1 MRVHLLFALTLLAP
15 VTAAAQTIPAPP
27 AATRAPFAA
36 QMLAGS
42 WALRVDGAI
51 VFRFDLASG
60 GSGWGGSWTRPSS
73 FVTDGAS
80 FGTLSGPPVEQ
91 KAASGRAIGDWIELS
106 FADLRS
112 GGIPDVFR
120 FHLIAPDRAELIY
133 ADTGLAP
140 FTLERVAPGTDAG
153 PWAAD
158 RVYRIPGVTP
168 GLPVHYNV
176 APPAA
181 PNVPPRRAPAETQG
195 PPAIEGR

>member
-1 MRVHLLFALTLLAP
+1 MRFHLLLAVLLLAP
-15 VTAAAQTIPAPP
+15 VPAAAQTIPAAP

-51 VFRFDLASG
+51 VFRFDLSAS
-60 GSGWGGSWTRPSS
+60 GSGWSGSWTRPSS

-120 FHLIAPDRAELIY
+120 FHLVAPDKAELIY

-140 FTLERVAPGTDAG
+140 FELERVTPGIEPG
-153 PWAAD
+153 PWEVG
-158 RVYRIPGVTP
+158 RVYRRPGVTP

-176 APPAA
+176 APPAP
-181 PNVPPRRAPAETQG
+181 PNIPPRRPPSETQG

>member
-1 MRVHLLFALTLLAP
+1 MRVRLLFAVMLLTP
-15 VTAAAQTIPAPP
+15 VPVAAQTPAAAP

-51 VFRFDLASG
+51 VFRFDLASA
-60 GSGWGGSWTRPSS
+60 GSGWSGSWTRPTS

-80 FGTLSGPPVEQ
+80 FGTLSAPLVEQ
-91 KAASGRAIGDWIELS
+91 KAASGRAIGDWVELS

-112 GGIPDVFR
+112 GALPDIFR
-120 FHLIAPDRAELIY
+120 FHLVAPDKAELIY

-140 FTLERVAPGTDAG
+140 FELERVAPGTEPG
-153 PWAAD
+153 PWAAG
-158 RVYRIPGVTP
+158 RVYRLPGVTP
-168 GLPVHYNV
+168 GLPIHYNV
-176 APPAA
+176 APPLA
-181 PNVPPRRAPAETQG
+181 PNIPPRRAPAETQG